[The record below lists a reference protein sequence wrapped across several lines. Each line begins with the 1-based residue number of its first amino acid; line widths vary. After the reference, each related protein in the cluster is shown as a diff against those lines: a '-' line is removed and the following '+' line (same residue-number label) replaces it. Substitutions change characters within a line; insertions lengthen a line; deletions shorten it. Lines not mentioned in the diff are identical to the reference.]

1 MEQKVKLDS
10 VINKIQTDKNL
21 KDQFSKDPVKTLEGL
36 LGVNLPDEKL
46 KPAVAFVKAKVDG
59 LDLDDKADDLK
70 DKLGD
75 LLDKT
80 DLDDKLMGAAK
91 KLFGDKK

>member
-1 MEQKVKLDS
+1 MELKAKLDS
-10 VINKIQTDKNL
+10 VTTKIKGDKNL
-21 KDQFSKDPVKTLEGL
+21 KDKFLKEPVKTLEGL
-36 LGVNLPDEKL
+36 LGVDLPDEKI
-46 KPAVAFVKAKVDG
+46 KPAVAFVKAKVEG
-59 LDLDDKADDLK
+59 LDLDDKLE
-70 DKLGD
+70 D